1 MKLLVSISKLLAL
14 ALATIVVACSEN
26 NLIESR
32 AKSFVRST
40 YNDVDRI
47 IYVSIDTVTVGDNL
61 DFRIKQADLSRMQAE
76 TALQSTIHYAKEM
89 ERYGANYTSSIESA
103 TERLAEQTAWC
114 AALDSLKASLGDELN
129 EVAAYNCIV
138 TYNRPGN
145 MVWVQLDPFGR
156 LLQISKDAGKRLLN
170 PGGDAPGYL
179 DVWEKHRQK
188 NPL

>member
-1 MKLLVSISKLLAL
+1 MKRYILIIL
-14 ALATIVVACSEN
+14 ALATVVTGCSQ
-26 NLIESR
+26 ESIIR
-32 AKSFVRST
+32 SNAKSFVRST

-47 IYVSIDTVTVGDNL
+47 IYVSIDTVTIGDNL
-61 DFRIKQADLSRMQAE
+61 DYRIERAAINKGYAESSLKSAILSAE
-76 TALQSTIHYAKEM
+76 EM
-89 ERYGANYTSSIESA
+89 KRYGYDYTSSVKSA

-156 LLQISKDAGKRLLN
+156 LLQISKDAGERLLN
-170 PGGDAPGYL
+170 PGRDAPG
-179 DVWEKHRQK
+179 
-188 NPL
+188 